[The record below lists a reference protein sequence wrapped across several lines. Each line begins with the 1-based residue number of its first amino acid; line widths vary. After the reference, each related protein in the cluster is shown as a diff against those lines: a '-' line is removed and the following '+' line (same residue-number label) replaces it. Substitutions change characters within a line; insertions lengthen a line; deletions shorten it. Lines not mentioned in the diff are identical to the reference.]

1 MNRRKFIEYSIKTI
15 ALASVPVVNF
25 FPKVN
30 ISEDEKK
37 LPKYFT
43 T

>member
-1 MNRRKFIEYSIKTI
+1 MNRRKFIEYLIKQLFWHLYQLTI
-15 ALASVPVVNF
+15 F
-25 FPKVN
+25 FKVN
-30 ISEDEKK
+30 KSEDEKK

>member
-1 MNRRKFIEYSIKTI
+1 MNRRKFIEYLIKTI
-15 ALASVPVVNF
+15 VLASIPVNNF
-25 FPKVN
+25 FQKVN
-30 ISEDEKK
+30 KSEDEKK